1 MCVFDWA
8 SPTGHRGQ
16 PSGSGVGQVASNFT
30 RIAWAGMGLGRI
42 FLHTHGNACSG
53 AKRKCTTPRH
63 WPLASIQ
70 RPAPNTYGGRQLRHG
85 HRSTD
90 HRHQAA
96 QLYSASSDLRELA
109 LETQCG
115 ALLDEEVDRIVLLPD
130 LLEALRR
137 FPRVQDDDAGEASQ
151 PEACGEI

>member
-1 MCVFDWA
+1 
-8 SPTGHRGQ
+8 
-16 PSGSGVGQVASNFT
+16 
-30 RIAWAGMGLGRI
+30 MGA
-42 FLHTHGNACSG
+42 FSSTHGLRVGCTAGQNENA
-53 AKRKCTTPRH
+53 PQ
-63 WPLASIQ
+63 ASIQ
-70 RPAPNTYGGRQLRHG
+70 RPAPNTYYGGRQLRHG
-85 HRSTD
+85 RSTD